1 MIIISS
7 KNYCYC
13 HYHYYYYFYWYLL
26 EALICRN
33 TFHDIIKE
41 TLECKHWH
49 TLFMLHS
56 IFARTLR
63 LIIDG
68 IRAIRGHTSNKIAN
82 TSNRVIAV
90 GFVYSLKNKTTI
102 LVMKNA
108 KRRLWQV
115 LRHNSLL
122 WRFLL
127 SRTVF
132 KITSTHTL
140 RFWFLRSKRLN
151 FLLCRQNKLDCI
163 LVFTDFIS
171 CLPPETPRNIAL
183 IYSISP

>member
-1 MIIISS
+1 MIPWLSATLLLEVVYNFPIVMITISS
-7 KNYCYC
+7 KNYCYFY
-13 HYHYYYYFYWYLL
+13 YHYYYYFYWYLL
-26 EALICRN
+26 EVLICRN

-41 TLECKHWH
+41 TLEYKHWY

-102 LVMKNA
+102 LVMQNA
-108 KRRLWQV
+108 KCKLWQTR
-115 LRHNSLL
+115 LHSCIYWFYLL
-122 WRFLL
+122 LAP
-127 SRTVF
+127 
-132 KITSTHTL
+132 
-140 RFWFLRSKRLN
+140 
-151 FLLCRQNKLDCI
+151 LD
-163 LVFTDFIS
+163 T
-171 CLPPETPRNIAL
+171 T
-183 IYSISP
+183 

>member
-1 MIIISS
+1 MIPWLSATLLLEVVYNFPIVMITISS
-7 KNYCYC
+7 KNYCYFY
-13 HYHYYYYFYWYLL
+13 YHYYYYFYWYLL
-26 EALICRN
+26 EVLICRN

-41 TLECKHWH
+41 TLEYKHWY

-102 LVMKNA
+102 LVMQNA
-108 KRRLWQV
+108 KCKLWQV
-115 LRHNSLL
+115 LHHNSLL

-127 SRTVF
+127 SRIGL
-132 KITSTHTL
+132 KITSTHIL
-140 RFWFLRSKRLN
+140 QFSFLRSKRLN
-151 FLLCRQNKLDCI
+151 FLLCR
-163 LVFTDFIS
+163 
-171 CLPPETPRNIAL
+171 
-183 IYSISP
+183 

>member
-1 MIIISS
+1 MIPWLSATLLLEVVYNVPIVMITISS
-7 KNYCYC
+7 KNYCYFY
-13 HYHYYYYFYWYLL
+13 YHYYYYFYWYLS
-26 EALICRN
+26 EVLICRN
-33 TFHDIIKE
+33 TFHDISKE
-41 TLECKHWH
+41 TLEYKHWY

-90 GFVYSLKNKTTI
+90 GFVYSLKKKKKKTTI
-102 LVMKNA
+102 FVTQNA
-108 KRRLWQV
+108 KCKLWQV

-132 KITSTHTL
+132 KITSTHIL
-140 RFWFLRSKRLN
+140 PFSFLRSKRLN
-151 FLLCRQNKLDCI
+151 FL
-163 LVFTDFIS
+163 
-171 CLPPETPRNIAL
+171 
-183 IYSISP
+183 

>member
-1 MIIISS
+1 MIPWLSATLLLEVVYNFPIVMITISS
-7 KNYCYC
+7 KNYCYFY
-13 HYHYYYYFYWYLL
+13 YHYYYYFYWYLS
-26 EALICRN
+26 EVLICRN

-41 TLECKHWH
+41 TLEYKHWY

-82 TSNRVIAV
+82 TSNRVI
-90 GFVYSLKNKTTI
+90 
-102 LVMKNA
+102 
-108 KRRLWQV
+108 
-115 LRHNSLL
+115 
-122 WRFLL
+122 
-127 SRTVF
+127 
-132 KITSTHTL
+132 
-140 RFWFLRSKRLN
+140 
-151 FLLCRQNKLDCI
+151 DCI
-163 LVFTDFIS
+163 LVFTDFIP

>member
-1 MIIISS
+1 MIPWLSATLLLEVVYNFPIVMITISS
-7 KNYCYC
+7 KNYCYFC
-13 HYHYYYYFYWYLL
+13 YYFYWYLL
-26 EALICRN
+26 EVLICRN

-41 TLECKHWH
+41 TLEYKHWY

-68 IRAIRGHTSNKIAN
+68 IRAIRGHTSNKISN

-102 LVMKNA
+102 LVMQNA
-108 KRRLWQV
+108 KCKLWQV

-132 KITSTHTL
+132 KITSTHIL
-140 RFWFLRSKRLN
+140 QFSFLRSKRLN
-151 FLLCRQNKLDCI
+151 FLLCR
-163 LVFTDFIS
+163 
-171 CLPPETPRNIAL
+171 
-183 IYSISP
+183 